1 MVNRY
6 APWRYVLLIVIIAL
20 GAIYAAPNLYGEDPA
35 LQISHR
41 VNLLSEADVNNVRGL
56 LETEGVDYR
65 SIELDSNNI
74 LVRFDSEEEQLRA
87 AEPVR
92 EALQASDSRYGV
104 ALNLAPATP
113 EWLSALNA
121 LPMYLGLDLRGGVHF
136 LMEVDME
143 SAIEK
148 SLERAAGEMRSFM
161 RDEKIRYKAVQA
173 SADKI
178 TIRFASVDER
188 DAAQLLLEDEYRDF
202 EFADRSDDRS
212 WYIDLSYNQ
221 NALAEE
227 RRAAIEQNI
236 STLKN
241 RVDELGVAEPVIQRQ
256 GEDRVVVQLPGVQD
270 TVRAK
275 EVIGA
280 TATLEFRLAQ
290 GSYAD
295 WAAAQASGKAPIGSR
310 LYTQSDGS
318 PVLLKRS
325 VIVTGD
331 QIIGA
336 ASGIDQQSGRPDVTI
351 TMNSTGAD
359 RMADITRDNIGKP
372 MGVVFIEDKF
382 EFREVN
388 GELVRIRSTETEVI
402 NVATI
407 QDQLSKRFHITGL
420 DSTREARDLALL
432 LRAGA
437 LRAPMVIV
445 EERTV
450 GPSLGQENID
460 RGFLSVMVGF
470 AAVLIF
476 MAFYYKVFGLVA
488 NLALALNLVLIV
500 AILSLFQATLTLP
513 GIAGIVLTVGMAVDA
528 NVLIFERIR
537 EELRLGNT
545 PQASI
550 YAGYSKAF
558 GTIADANITTFIAAI
573 VLFGFGTGPIQGFA
587 VTLMIGIVSSM
598 FTAIFGTRALINLI
612 YGSKQVSR
620 LAI

>member
-6 APWRYVLLIVIIAL
+6 APWKYLLLVLIVVI
-20 GAIYAAPNLYGEDPA
+20 GAIYATPNLYGEDPA

-41 VNLLSEADVNNVRGL
+41 VNLMDQAELDNLKSLLDSER
-56 LETEGVDYR
+56 VDYR
-65 SIELDSNNI
+65 SVELDGSNLLI
-74 LVRFDSEEEQLRA
+74 RFDSEEKQLRA
-87 AEPVR
+87 AAQVR
-92 EALQASDSRYGV
+92 DALDATDKRYSI

-113 EWLSALNA
+113 EWLTNLNA

-136 LMEVDME
+136 LMEVDMQA
-143 SAIEK
+143 AIEK
-148 SLERAAGEMRSFM
+148 SLERSAGEMRSFL
-161 RDEKIRYKAVQA
+161 REEKVRYKSVQA
-173 SADKI
+173 SSDRI
-178 TIRFASVDER
+178 SIRFASEEAR
-188 DAAQLLLEDEYRDF
+188 ESAGLLLEDEYRDF
-202 EFADRSDDRS
+202 EFVNSKDDRS
-212 WYIDLSYNQ
+212 WFMNIRFNQ
-221 NALAEE
+221 IALAEE
-227 RRAAIEQNI
+227 QRSALEQNI

-241 RVDELGVAEPVIQRQ
+241 RVNELGVAEPVIQRQ
-256 GEDRVVVQLPGVQD
+256 GDERVVVQLPGVQD

-275 EVIGA
+275 EILGA
-280 TATLEFRLAQ
+280 TATLEFRLVH
-290 GSYAD
+290 GSLAD
-295 WAAAQASGKAPIGSR
+295 WSAAGASGRAPIGSR

-336 ASGIDQQSGRPDVTI
+336 ASGLDPQSGTPDVTI
-351 TMNSTGAD
+351 TMNSSGAD
-359 RMADITRDNIGKP
+359 RMARITRDNIGKL
-372 MGVVFIEDKF
+372 MAVVFIEDKF

-388 GELVRIRSTETEVI
+388 GEPKRIRSTETQVI

-460 RGFLSVMVGF
+460 RGFLSVLVGF
-470 AAVLIF
+470 LAVLVF
-476 MAFYYKVFGLVA
+476 MAVYYKVFGLVA
-488 NLALALNLVLIV
+488 NLALALNLVLMV
-500 AILSLFQATLTLP
+500 AVLSLFQATLTLP

-545 PQASI
+545 PQAAI
-550 YAGYSKAF
+550 YSGYSKAF

-587 VTLMIGIVSSM
+587 VTLMVGIASSM
-598 FTAIFGTRALINLI
+598 FTAIFGTRAIINLI
-612 YGSKQVSR
+612 YGSKHVSR